1 VRGEAEPNC
10 TGKEALSAMVLC
22 EAVKRTMETGERVN
36 IIGFKIKETQVGSKT
51 IKNRNREF

>member
-22 EAVKRTMETGERVN
+22 EAVKRTMETGEGVN
-36 IIGFKIKETQVGSKT
+36 IIGFKIKETQLGSKT
-51 IKNRNREF
+51 IKNRSL